1 MGTKKGFT
9 LVELIGVITILAL
22 LMLLLIPSITG
33 VSEDSK
39 VSLRESKI
47 RTLLVAGEEFGNDI
61 INDYQN
67 CLGSSS
73 SLDLSNNCTVSISKL
88 INLGYIN
95 SENDRD
101 EMIDPVS
108 NEAFKGNLLLCYNPV
123 EVNVY
128 ASYVEDGKYSCK
140 SIALDSDN
148 TLNLSSIGGF
158 GYVGG
163 DDVEVNIIK
172 SGEFSSFN
180 CRIESA
186 DSGYASCSI
195 ASNGD
200 DEKKLVL
207 QITDDRN
214 VTFDNDFKEIS
225 VTVNGLYLDNS
236 GKNQTLTKIY
246 SLKVYPTKLKVV
258 DDGNACVE
266 KNSTLQLDIDK
277 LNEGTISVETSD
289 NSILEGTAKDGKLYI
304 SSKNNDGHA
313 TLTLKENNGYNESS
327 VSKIV
332 YDLRVG
338 EIPDNIV
345 IHTEALVPLTYLS
358 TGNVKIYA
366 ETPNVVE
373 FKSSKVSASDT
384 ITLTDEDKFTISA
397 NNTGTTKIIIEGDDC
412 GRIEKIVTVSNLSL
426 QSTSGFSYVGGANLS
441 TEIITEEAHGL
452 RCESSDPMAATCSIN
467 ATTLEIYPGSR
478 ANDDVVITVRS
489 DEGGYAYYHAKILKT
504 SIDVQDRSGNRIG
517 TVCTEMGSN
526 RNSDVVYVRGENLGD
541 TYIDDVDIEE
551 WYLADATV
559 PESGIDRT
567 INLSARSI
575 PAGNAHAPYRDG
587 LNTGRTKITV
597 HERNGGAWT
606 SFYYNVY
613 SLNLSNNSANIKIDE
628 TVEFEVEASATGDLN
643 ISSSDSNVASV
654 TVEDGPYDGSINAIN
669 KVKVTVTGNATGDA
683 TIIIRGSVCGT
694 KTFNVH
700 VEGKTLSITLKPG
713 TYTTGLGANVLS
725 CKTTGFL
732 RSCSVK
738 FPDIYTTS
746 EFQVVG
752 YSKDKDSTTASYR
765 PGDSITINLLN
776 NGSVYYGNSMDTTKP
791 VCSIAENLSNTIIGE
806 TEYVTMNCVDT
817 GSGLAGTGSLS
828 KDNFSVSNTDIGEV
842 VEVSSP
848 TSISNGFSYRVGIK
862 SKNIGLFSISLKANS
877 VKDKFG
883 NGNDSLTLNNI
894 FSSEYDFTSAYY
906 IGKENPQ
913 DVVAVLY
920 DNATM
925 GTGSAGTYTLVVYG
939 NGDMRDF
946 FNDSV
951 NVYPPW
957 YDTYHLS
964 ITNVIINE
972 GVTNIG
978 GGFMYNCSNLTSL
991 TIPNGV
997 TYVGRYAF
1005 SMTDIRSLTIPNS
1018 VTSIENRAFY
1028 GNENLTDLTIGNGVV
1043 TIGDAAF
1050 YNNGVS
1056 HVTIPAATETIG
1068 YAAFGAESGV
1078 SKLTALTFQGNS
1090 QLKTIGDAAFIYHK
1104 LTSVTIPTR
1113 VTSIGA
1119 NAFAQTSGKENT
1131 TLVTLNFASTNTLRT
1146 IGDYAFSWCPI
1157 ASLTLP
1163 SSLESI
1169 GQEAFIGLGEG
1180 ITTFKIGPNVKTLGD
1195 NFVFGKS
1202 LEAFEV
1208 DASNRYFSA
1217 STGVLY
1223 NKAKTEL
1230 VKCPGDYYKRYD
1242 TLDVPAT
1249 VKTLKKGA
1257 FYGWLD
1263 YGENIR
1269 AFTLNLPSGLSNMN
1283 IDDNFIFFTVGAIN
1297 ISGNS
1302 EFESVNGVLY
1312 SKDKKTIYRLP
1323 TAFDASEFSIP
1334 SSVTNI
1340 ASYFGYG
1347 NSRVHTIEVP
1357 LSVTSIGANA
1367 FLSDTRYGFKTIDL
1381 NTTDSVSF
1389 TETSFGIT
1397 SYDDTTNVN
1406 TLSRTINVTSASLK
1420 TRLENMYRS
1429 APYTLNVVQK

>member
-1 MGTKKGFT
+1 MRTKKGFT

-22 LMLLLIPSITG
+22 LLLLLIPSITG

-47 RTLLVAGEEFGNDI
+47 RTLVVAGEEYGNDI

-67 CLGSSS
+67 CLGSVSS
-73 SLDLSNNCTVSISKL
+73 DDLSNHCTVSISKL

-95 SENDRD
+95 SESERD

-148 TLNLSSIGGF
+148 TLNLSSIGGA

-163 DDVEVNIIK
+163 KDIEVNIIK
-172 SGEFSSFN
+172 SGEFLSFN
-180 CRIESA
+180 CRVES
-186 DSGYASCSI
+186 SGSDYASCGVVD
-195 ASNGD
+195 NGED
-200 DEKKLVL
+200 DKKLVL
-207 QITDDRN
+207 DITDNRSIA
-214 VTFDNDFKEIS
+214 FDNDFKEIS
-225 VTVNGLYLDNS
+225 ITVNGIYLDNS
-236 GKNQTLTKIY
+236 GHNQTLTKVY
-246 SLKVYPTKLKVV
+246 TLKVYPTHLKVV
-258 DDGNACVE
+258 DDGNVCVE

-289 NSILEGTAKDGKLYI
+289 SSVLEGTAKDGKLYI

-313 TLTLKENNGYNESS
+313 TLTLKESNGNNESE

-332 YDLRVG
+332 YDMKIG

-345 IHTEALVPLTYLS
+345 IHTNIDVPITYLS

-366 ETPNVVE
+366 ETPNVVN
-373 FKSSKVSASDT
+373 FKTAKVNESST

-397 NNTGTTKIIIEGDDC
+397 NNTGTTKIIIEGSDC

-426 QSTSGFSYVGGANLS
+426 RNTSGFSYVGGADLN
-441 TEIITEEAHGL
+441 TEIISEEAHGL
-452 RCESSDPMAATCSIN
+452 RCESSDPLAATCSIN
-467 ATTLEIYPGSR
+467 ATTLEIHPGSR
-478 ANDDVVITVRS
+478 ANDDVIITVRS
-489 DEGGYAYYHAKILKT
+489 DEGGFAYYHAKILKT

-526 RNSDVVYVRGENLGD
+526 RNSDIVYVRGENLGD

-567 INLSARSI
+567 VNLSARSI
-575 PAGNAHAPYRDG
+575 PAGNAHAPFRDG

-613 SLNLSNNSANIKIDE
+613 SLNLSKNSASIKVDE
-628 TVEFEVEASATGDLN
+628 TVEFEVEASATGALN

-654 TVEDGPYDGSINAIN
+654 TAEDSPYDGSINAVN

-683 TIIIRGSVCGT
+683 TIMIRGSECGT

-725 CKTTGFL
+725 CKTTGIL

-738 FPDIYTTS
+738 FPAIYTTS

-817 GSGLAGTGSLS
+817 GSGIAGTGSLT
-828 KDNFSVSNTDIGEV
+828 KDNFSVSNASIGEV
-842 VEVSSP
+842 TEVGPP
-848 TSISNGFSYRVGIK
+848 TTITNGFSYRIGIK
-862 SKNIGLFSISLKANS
+862 SKSIGLFSISLKANS
-877 VKDKFG
+877 VRDKFG
-883 NGNDSLTLNNI
+883 NGNDALTLNNI
-894 FSSEYDFTSAYY
+894 FSSEYDFVSAYY

-925 GTGSAGTYTLVVYG
+925 GTGSLGTYTMIVYG
-939 NGDMRDF
+939 DGDMRDF
-946 FNDSV
+946 FGDED

-978 GGFMYNCSNLTSL
+978 GGFMYNSSNLTSL
-991 TIPNGV
+991 TIPSGV

-1005 SMTDIRSLTIPNS
+1005 SMADIRSLTIPNT
-1018 VTSIENRAFY
+1018 VTLIEDRAFY
-1028 GNENLTDLTIGNGVV
+1028 GNENLTSLTIGNSVV
-1043 TIGDAAF
+1043 TIEDAAF
-1050 YNNGVS
+1050 YNNGVA
-1056 HVTIPAATETIG
+1056 HITIPASVESIG
-1068 YAAFGAESGV
+1068 YASFGAESGN
-1078 SKLTALTFQGNS
+1078 SKLTGLTFQGNS
-1090 QLKTIGDAAFIYHK
+1090 MLKTIGDAAFIYHR
-1104 LTSVTIPTR
+1104 LTDVTIPSR

-1119 NAFAQTSGKENT
+1119 NAFSQTSGTENT
-1131 TLVTLNFASTNTLRT
+1131 TLVTLNFASQNTLRT

-1157 ASLTLP
+1157 DDLTLP
-1163 SSLESI
+1163 LSLESI
-1169 GQEAFIGLGEG
+1169 GQEAFIGLGEE

-1202 LEAFEV
+1202 LETFEV
-1208 DASNRYFSA
+1208 DASNRYFSV
-1217 STGVLY
+1217 SSGVLY

-1230 VKCPGDYYKRYD
+1230 VKCPGDYYKNYD
-1242 TLDVPAT
+1242 TLDVPST

-1283 IDDNFIFFTVGAIN
+1283 IDDNFIFFTVGSIN

-1302 EFESVNGVLY
+1302 QFESVNGVLY
-1312 SKDKKTIYRLP
+1312 NKDKTTIYRLP
-1323 TAFDASEFSIP
+1323 TAFDASEFTIP
-1334 SSVTNI
+1334 SSVSTI
-1340 ASYFGYG
+1340 SDYFGYG
-1347 NSRVHTIEVP
+1347 NSRVHTVEVP
-1357 LSVTSIGANA
+1357 SSVTSIGANA
-1367 FLSDTRYGFKTIDL
+1367 FLSDTRYSFTTINL

-1397 SYDDTTNVN
+1397 PYDETTSVN
-1406 TLSRTINVTSASLK
+1406 SLSRTINVKSSALK

-1429 APYTLNVVQK
+1429 APYTLNIVQR